1 MPSAVCAR
9 AFAYCHTSAHILLHL
24 SLPGPTHLPLDEY
37 TPAVCPGIPV
47 LMATSWDGLGKD
59 ARRLESDIDA
69 KLALFARTTASLTSI
84 RGPGLGGPA
93 TRISTAT
100 ATGDGEFDS
109 LPGCCAC
116 PLVATLV
123 VSGARLLVLPWCL
136 PARTSRWMT
145 YSRGSGC
152 GTLLLVRCRLA
163 FYLCCLCTC
172 YPACRWR
179 LSFALVCCVWLCAGG
194 TGDLLADM
202 HACTCGLVV
211 YCFLFLVTLPPS
223 PRSRSA
229 TVCRRPQW
237 QRRDRYLRRRRARSH

>member
-1 MPSAVCAR
+1 MQSALCAR
-9 AFAYCHTSAHILLHL
+9 AFAYYRTSAHFLLHL
-24 SLPGPTHLPLDEY
+24 SLPSPTHLPLDEA

-93 TRISTAT
+93 TGISTAT

-116 PLVATLV
+116 QLVALFV
-123 VSGARLLVLPWCL
+123 VRGARVLVLTSCM
-136 PARTSRWMT
+136 PARASRWMA

-152 GTLLLVRCRLA
+152 GTLLLVRCRWVALFVHVLPGVLVA
-163 FYLCCLCTC
+163 FI
-172 YPACRWR
+172 
-179 LSFALVCCVWLCAGG
+179 VCS
-194 TGDLLADM
+194 
-202 HACTCGLVV
+202 GLW
-211 YCFLFLVTLPPS
+211 FLF
-223 PRSRSA
+223 A
-229 TVCRRPQW
+229 VCW
-237 QRRDRYLRRRRARSH
+237 RDW